1 MSKKIIKTD
10 EASLPVGPYNQAVS
24 IGSLI
29 YTAGQ
34 IPLDKHGNMV
44 PGGIKEQTEQVIQNL
59 IAVLGEGG
67 SSLDKV
73 VKATVFLK
81 DLNDFAGMNEVY
93 AKHFKSEIKPNRHS
107 IPSKNNEKEYMD
119 SWYIRHRY
127 CCHCFDSCF
136 QKVTF

>member
-10 EASLPVGPYNQAVS
+10 KASLPVGPYNQAVS
-24 IGSLI
+24 TGNLI

-34 IPLDKHGNMV
+34 IPLDRQGNMV

-59 IAVLGEGG
+59 TAVLGAAG
-67 SSLDKV
+67 SSLEKV

-93 AKHFKSEIKPNRHS
+93 GKYFNAETAPARTTIQVARIPKDSLVEI
-107 IPSKNNEKEYMD
+107 EVVAY
-119 SWYIRHRY
+119 
-127 CCHCFDSCF
+127 
-136 QKVTF
+136 T

>member
-10 EASLPVGPYNQAVS
+10 KASLPVGPYNQAVS
-24 IGSLI
+24 IGNLI

-34 IPLDKHGNMV
+34 IPLDKQGNMV

-59 IAVLGEGG
+59 IAVLTHGG
-67 SSLDKV
+67 SSLENV

-93 AKHFKSEIKPNRHS
+93 ARYFKPETAPARSTLQVARIPKDSLVEI
-107 IPSKNNEKEYMD
+107 EVVA
-119 SWYIRHRY
+119 YI
-127 CCHCFDSCF
+127 
-136 QKVTF
+136 